1 MKESAIERL
10 GAGRFSGLFANIPGY
25 TLAERLL
32 DIFEKRQRIRL
43 IVTSD
48 DYVEVRVLWGLVE
61 FTKGSKREFLIE
73 GGPNLCEATM
83 KSLGGSKRTL
93 KVISGAIGDQSTQGG
108 KARVGKRS

>member
-1 MKESAIERL
+1 MKTQSVEQL

-25 TLAERLL
+25 SLAERLV
-32 DIFEKRQRIRL
+32 DIFEKRQRVRL

-48 DYVEVRVLWGLVE
+48 DYFELRICWGLVE

-83 KSLGGSKRTL
+83 KSLGGSRRT
-93 KVISGAIGDQSTQGG
+93 VNVVSRAIGDGSPP
-108 KARVGKRS
+108 R

>member
-1 MKESAIERL
+1 MKTARPIERL

-25 TLAERLL
+25 TLAERLV
-32 DIFEKRQRIRL
+32 DIFEKRQRVRL

-48 DYVEVRVLWGLVE
+48 DYVEVKLFWGEFE

-93 KVISGAIGDQSTQGG
+93 NVVSRAIGDGNSPEN
-108 KARVGKRS
+108 

>member
-1 MKESAIERL
+1 LKTQNIERL

-25 TLAERLL
+25 SLAERLV
-32 DIFEKRQRIRL
+32 DIFEKRQRVRL

-48 DYVEVRVLWGLVE
+48 DYVEVRILWGAFE

-83 KSLGGSKRTL
+83 KSLGGSKRT
-93 KVISGAIGDQSTQGG
+93 VNVVSRAIGDGNSP
-108 KARVGKRS
+108 AS

>member
-1 MKESAIERL
+1 MKTARPIERL

-25 TLAERLL
+25 TLAERLV
-32 DIFEKRQRIRL
+32 DIFEKRQRVRL

-48 DYVEVRVLWGLVE
+48 DYFELRICWGLVE

-83 KSLGGSKRTL
+83 KSLGGSRRT
-93 KVISGAIGDQSTQGG
+93 VNVVSRAIGDGSPP
-108 KARVGKRS
+108 R